1 MKFIYILLFNLLF
14 LNVYCIYIIGKDQE
28 ITITDLLETWIIY
41 IKLDKFSNAEN
52 VYVKLEID
60 KGEINDYINV
70 KFSNT
75 STIGIN
81 NFTKYN
87 YYSTEKLENS
97 YTNHYK
103 IYYQKYK
110 LYNFEILFKF
120 LLDYSYLFKSKSY
133 W

>member
-28 ITITDLLETWIIY
+28 IIITDLLETGIIY
-41 IKLDKFSNAEN
+41 IKLDKFSNSEN

-75 STIGIN
+75 PTIGIN

-87 YYSTEKLENS
+87 YD
-97 YTNHYK
+97 
-103 IYYQKYK
+103 
-110 LYNFEILFKF
+110 FEILFKF
-120 LLDYSYLFKSKSY
+120 LLDYS
-133 W
+133 

>member
-1 MKFIYILLFNLLF
+1 MKFISFYYF
-14 LNVYCIYIIGKDQE
+14 
-28 ITITDLLETWIIY
+28 TITNLSETGIIY

-75 STIGIN
+75 PTIGIN

-87 YYSTEKLENS
+87 YD
-97 YTNHYK
+97 
-103 IYYQKYK
+103 
-110 LYNFEILFKF
+110 FEILFKF
-120 LLDYSYLFKSKSY
+120 LLDYS
-133 W
+133 